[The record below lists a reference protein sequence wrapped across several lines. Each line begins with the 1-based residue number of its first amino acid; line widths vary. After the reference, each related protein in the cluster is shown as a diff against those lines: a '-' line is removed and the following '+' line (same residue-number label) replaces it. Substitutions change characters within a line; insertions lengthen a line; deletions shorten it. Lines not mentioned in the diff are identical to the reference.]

1 MRYYIPTS
9 TLNFNNIL
17 SSESISPKAFYAI
30 RGFGYPRW
38 TEIEENNNDNAI
50 LLYSNPFSF
59 VRPTSDLEDHPMLI
73 EISTDETFP
82 ITEDGVFYCD
92 HTIYLSPW
100 RTRFVFFTPQDKVV
114 ALSLSDSSLETKMLA
129 LYRQR
134 LIVQDFPMA
143 DKKKNVIEIPLNT
156 EAIERDFRINRLKG
170 FLYGYYIGALV
181 SNSPEITKYAIILQE
196 LRNIFSSVMSSESR
210 VPTILQYEKLANL
223 FSELQKNDPVVRYLQ
238 DVVKNPESIEMIM
251 SDLTHLGVTFPS
263 NTNNKDSIIR
273 SLEYATDDKNYAFEW
288 LNREEQK
295 LIDTEQKNRIPLLP
309 SAEEVVVVDNLLS
322 KIINKSLKDETET
335 ALLKAWSNE
344 VLASKSYNGKVS
356 TFAESLSDD
365 ITKKAKAVYGDLWD
379 ESYAKI
385 VLNQMRRYV
394 RAQESNISWK
404 DDLFSSVAAVIAKGG
419 DWELLRKFMQVKSMS
434 DYKIA
439 FAMFGELNGF
449 ANLTRDFTDILFN
462 LQDRKYVASVY
473 KEIYGQLLGEDPSIG
488 GENSSNIPDY
498 IMLEPKNEDN
508 NNCVKIGSLRDRVE
522 AIIKANPRRKLSEKD
537 KDVIKNA
544 LNKTQDGISFINM
557 IANEMESLT
566 KGIFPCLQKE
576 LYPDWKLVKAKRGA
590 NKKKNVPKEQSL
602 FDNLV
607 DGISKIFD
615 PKTVGEVG
623 RKSIINDVHT
633 EEYLNECS
641 FLPFDIKKQIIDL
654 FKEFQKSYQ
663 DGFYFKNQQKYKRN
677 NTDVIDHFVKWCLSS
692 KNKRALKWNPDN
704 RKLMDEL
711 KSYLMNVYAD

>member
-1 MRYYIPTS
+1 MKYYIPTS

-38 TEIEENNNDNAI
+38 TEIEENNNANAI

-59 VRPTSDLEDHPMLI
+59 IRPASDLEDHPMLI

-82 ITEDGVFYCD
+82 ISEDGVFYCD

-134 LIVQDFPMA
+134 LIVQDFPME
-143 DKKKNVIEIPLNT
+143 DNKEIVIDIPLNT

-181 SNSPEITKYAIILQE
+181 SNSQEITKLANILQE

-210 VPTILQYEKLANL
+210 VPTILQHEKLANL
-223 FSELQKNDPVVRYLQ
+223 FSELHKKNPVARYLQ
-238 DVVKNPESIEMIM
+238 DVVKNPERLEVIM
-251 SDLTHLGVTFPS
+251 SDLTHLGVVFPS
-263 NTNNKDSIIR
+263 NINSKDSIIR
-273 SLEYATDDKNYAFEW
+273 SLEFATDDKNYAFEW
-288 LNREEQK
+288 LNKEEQK
-295 LIDTEQKNRIPLLP
+295 LIDTEQKNRTPLSP
-309 SAEEVVVVDNLLS
+309 SAEEVVVVDNSLS
-322 KIINKSLKDETET
+322 KIVNKNLRNETES

-365 ITKKAKAVYGDLWD
+365 ITKKAKAVYGNLWD

-404 DDLFSSVAAVIAKGG
+404 DDLFSSIAAVIAKGS
-419 DWELLRKFMQVKSMS
+419 DWEQLRKFMQSKSMS
-434 DYKIA
+434 DYKMA
-439 FAMFGELNGF
+439 FAMFAELNGF
-449 ANLTRDFTDILFN
+449 ANLTRDFTDVIFN
-462 LQDRKYVASVY
+462 LQDRQYVATVY
-473 KEIYGQLLGEDPSIG
+473 KEIYGQLFGEDPSIG
-488 GENSSNIPDY
+488 GDDSSNFPDY
-498 IMLEPKNEDN
+498 TMTESRIENIDK
-508 NNCVKIGSLRDRVE
+508 CVEIGSLSDKVE

-537 KDVIKNA
+537 KGVIKNA
-544 LNKTQDGISFINM
+544 LDKTQDGISFVNM
-557 IANEMESLT
+557 IADEMENLT

-576 LYPDWKLVKAKRGA
+576 LHPDWKPIKAKRSV
-590 NKKKNVPKEQSL
+590 NKKKNAHKEQSL
-602 FDNLV
+602 FGNLV
-607 DGISKIFD
+607 DGISKMFE
-615 PKTVGEVG
+615 PKTVGEIRG
-623 RKSIINDVHT
+623 KSIIYDVHA
-633 EEYLNECS
+633 EDFLNECT
-641 FLPFDIKKQIIDL
+641 FLPFDVKKQIVDL
-654 FKEFQKSYQ
+654 FKGFQKKYQ
-663 DGFYFKNQQKYKRN
+663 DGYYFKNQEKYKRN
-677 NTDVIDHFVKWCLSS
+677 NTDVIDHFIRWCLSP
-692 KNKRALKWNPDN
+692 KNKRAIKWTPENS
-704 RKLMDEL
+704 KIMDEL
-711 KSYLMNVYAD
+711 KKYLLECYRE

>member
-38 TEIEENNNDNAI
+38 TEIEENNNANAI

-59 VRPTSDLEDHPMLI
+59 VRPASDLEDHPMLI

-82 ITEDGVFYCD
+82 ISEDGVFYCD

-143 DKKKNVIEIPLNT
+143 DKKKNVIDIPLNT

-273 SLEYATDDKNYAFEW
+273 SLEFATDDKNYAFEW

-309 SAEEVVVVDNLLS
+309 SAEEVVVVDNSLS
-322 KIINKSLKDETET
+322 KIINKSLKDETEA

-365 ITKKAKAVYGDLWD
+365 ITKKAKVVYGDLWD
-379 ESYAKI
+379 ESYAKT

-404 DDLFSSVAAVIAKGG
+404 DDLFSSVAAVIAKGN
-419 DWELLRKFMQVKSMS
+419 DWELLRKFMQSKSMS

-439 FAMFGELNGF
+439 FAMFAELNGF
-449 ANLTRDFTDILFN
+449 ANLTRDFTDVLFN
-462 LQDRKYVASVY
+462 LKDRQYVATVY

-488 GENSSNIPDY
+488 CEDSSNLPDY
-498 IMLEPKNEDN
+498 YTTEPISDN
-508 NNCVKIGSLRDRVE
+508 NANCIEIDNLSYKVE
-522 AIIKANPRRKLSEKD
+522 AIIKANPRRKLSNKD
-537 KDVIKNA
+537 KDIIKNA
-544 LNKTQDGISFINM
+544 LNKTQDGISFVNM
-557 IANEMESLT
+557 IANEMENLT

-576 LYPDWKLVKAKRGA
+576 LHPDWKPIKAKRSA
-590 NKKKNVPKEQSL
+590 NKKNNFPKEQSL
-602 FDNLV
+602 FGDLV
-607 DGISKIFD
+607 DSVSNMFKPNTDVI
-615 PKTVGEVG
+615 VG
-623 RKSIINDVHT
+623 KKNIIYDVHADNI
-633 EEYLNECS
+633 LNECT
-641 FLPFDIKKQIIDL
+641 FIPLEIKKQIIDL
-654 FKEFQKSYQ
+654 FKDFQKSYQ
-663 DGFYFKNQQKYKRN
+663 DGYYYKNQKQYKRN
-677 NTDVIDHFVKWCLSS
+677 NSDVIDHFVKWCFSS
-692 KNKRALKWNPDN
+692 KNKRAVKWSPENS
-704 RKLMDEL
+704 KIMDEL
-711 KSYLMNVYAD
+711 KLYLMKVYAD

>member
-59 VRPTSDLEDHPMLI
+59 VRPASDLEDHPMLI

-156 EAIERDFRINRLKG
+156 EAIERDFCINRMKG

-181 SNSPEITKYAIILQE
+181 SNSPEITRQANILQE

-238 DVVKNPESIEMIM
+238 NVVKNPESIEMIM

-404 DDLFSSVAAVIAKGG
+404 DDLFSSIAAVIAKGN
-419 DWELLRKFMQVKSMS
+419 DWELLRKFMQSKSMS

-439 FAMFGELNGF
+439 FAMFAELNGF
-449 ANLTRDFTDILFN
+449 ANLTRDFTDVLFN

-508 NNCVKIGSLRDRVE
+508 NNRVVIGSLRDRVE

-641 FLPFDIKKQIIDL
+641 FLPFDIKKQLIDL

>member
-59 VRPTSDLEDHPMLI
+59 VRPASDLEDHPMLI

-404 DDLFSSVAAVIAKGG
+404 DDLFSSVAAVIAKGN
-419 DWELLRKFMQVKSMS
+419 DWELLRKFMQSKSMS

-439 FAMFGELNGF
+439 FAMFAELNGF
-449 ANLTRDFTDILFN
+449 ANLTRDFTDVLFN
-462 LQDRKYVASVY
+462 LQNRKYVASVY

-488 GENSSNIPDY
+488 GDNSSNLPDY

-508 NNCVKIGSLRDRVE
+508 NNCVEFGSLSDKVE

-566 KGIFPCLQKE
+566 KGIFPCIQKE
-576 LYPDWKLVKAKRGA
+576 LHPDWKPIKAKRGT

-602 FDNLV
+602 FGNLV
-607 DGISKIFD
+607 DGISKMFE
-615 PKTVGEVG
+615 PKTDGEVG
-623 RKSIINDVHT
+623 EKSIIYDVNT
-633 EEYLNECS
+633 ENILNECS

-654 FKEFQKSYQ
+654 FKGFQKSYQ
-663 DGFYFKNQQKYKRN
+663 DGYYFKNQEQYKRN
-677 NTDVIDHFVKWCLSS
+677 NTDVIDHFVKWCLSP
-692 KNKRALKWNPDN
+692 KNKRAIKWSPENS
-704 RKLMDEL
+704 KLMDEL
-711 KSYLMNVYAD
+711 KLYLMNLYAD

>member
-1 MRYYIPTS
+1 MKYYIPTS

-38 TEIEENNNDNAI
+38 TEIEENNNANAI

-59 VRPTSDLEDHPMLI
+59 IRPASDLEDHPMLI

-82 ITEDGVFYCD
+82 ISEDGVFYCD

-134 LIVQDFPMA
+134 LIVQDFPME
-143 DKKKNVIEIPLNT
+143 DNKEIVIDIPLNT

-181 SNSPEITKYAIILQE
+181 SNSQEITKLANILQE

-210 VPTILQYEKLANL
+210 VPTILQHEKLANL
-223 FSELQKNDPVVRYLQ
+223 FSELHKKNPVARYLQ
-238 DVVKNPESIEMIM
+238 DVVKNPERLEVIM
-251 SDLTHLGVTFPS
+251 SDLTHLGVVFPS
-263 NTNNKDSIIR
+263 NINSKDSIIR
-273 SLEYATDDKNYAFEW
+273 SLEFATDDKNYAFEW
-288 LNREEQK
+288 LNKEEQK
-295 LIDTEQKNRIPLLP
+295 LIDTEQKNRTPLSP
-309 SAEEVVVVDNLLS
+309 SAEEVVVVDNSLS
-322 KIINKSLKDETET
+322 KIVNKNLRNETES

-365 ITKKAKAVYGDLWD
+365 ITKKAKAVYGNLWD

-404 DDLFSSVAAVIAKGG
+404 DDLFSSIAAVIATGS
-419 DWELLRKFMQVKSMS
+419 DWEQLRKFMQSKSMS
-434 DYKIA
+434 DYKMA
-439 FAMFGELNGF
+439 FAMFAELNGF
-449 ANLTRDFTDILFN
+449 ANLTRDFTDVIFN
-462 LQDRKYVASVY
+462 LQDRQYVATVY
-473 KEIYGQLLGEDPSIG
+473 KEIYGQLFGEDPSIG
-488 GENSSNIPDY
+488 GDDSSNFPDY
-498 IMLEPKNEDN
+498 TMTESRIENIDK
-508 NNCVKIGSLRDRVE
+508 CVEIGSLSDKVE

-537 KDVIKNA
+537 KGVIKNA
-544 LNKTQDGISFINM
+544 LDKTQDGISFVNM
-557 IANEMESLT
+557 IADEMENLT

-576 LYPDWKLVKAKRGA
+576 LHPDWKPIKAKRSV
-590 NKKKNVPKEQSL
+590 NKKKNAHKEQSL
-602 FDNLV
+602 FGNLV
-607 DGISKIFD
+607 DGISKMFE
-615 PKTVGEVG
+615 PKTVGEIRG
-623 RKSIINDVHT
+623 KSIIYDVHA
-633 EEYLNECS
+633 EDFLNECT
-641 FLPFDIKKQIIDL
+641 FLPFDVKKQIVDL
-654 FKEFQKSYQ
+654 FKGFQKKYQ
-663 DGFYFKNQQKYKRN
+663 DGYYFKNQEKYKRN
-677 NTDVIDHFVKWCLSS
+677 NTDVIDHFIRWCLSP
-692 KNKRALKWNPDN
+692 KNKRAIKWTPENS
-704 RKLMDEL
+704 KIMDEL
-711 KSYLMNVYAD
+711 KKYLLECYRE